1 MRNLP
6 VVFVVILF
14 ICFKCI
20 VCVAQTPQEV
30 LKQMRST
37 VTEKIDGREYYIHLV
52 KRGQTLYMISKA
64 YGVEVNTLIR
74 ENPEVKE
81 GLKADQKLR
90 IPVAGQKQEE
100 QVKPVA
106 ADPAN
111 KEEQHVAPAPNPETP
126 VRKKSQEPSLH
137 PKATK
142 QGSLPAK
149 VPVAPPKQ
157 VVPDQVVA
165 KTDSAVVAE
174 LPCGEDKSTKKDVY
188 KVALML
194 PLFLTEIAGIDAEH
208 PDAETLEAKSF
219 EFLPFYEGFRLALDS
234 IEKSGLKIKLY
245 VYDADKDTARTRQIL
260 RKPEMKTMDLIFGVL
275 YHRNF
280 QIVAEFA
287 RKNKIILVNPI
298 SEKSE
303 LVNANPW
310 VFKVLPSKTT
320 QFEELADYMNRS
332 FKKGQLL
339 IVRSG
344 QYNDRDAPERLKKAC
359 QEHGMNAKI
368 VEGQEGAI
376 AGLSK
381 EKDNY
386 LVVFTDN
393 TPYAFDLTRRL
404 FELRN
409 DYNMILVGLP
419 DWSSLEG
426 LETEY
431 LAALK
436 THIVTQ
442 SFIDYDDAAVK
453 VFVRKYQSVYHADPA
468 LLCFQGFDVA
478 WYFLSALNNYGTG
491 FPRCIDNLKIK
502 SMQTHFDFRQ
512 GKGNGFENR
521 HWMIYK
527 YDNFRMVPVN

>member
-1 MRNLP
+1 
-6 VVFVVILF
+6 
-14 ICFKCI
+14 
-20 VCVAQTPQEV
+20 
-30 LKQMRST
+30 MRST

-64 YGVEVNTLIR
+64 YGVEVNTLIH

-100 QVKPVA
+100 PEKPVQVI
-106 ADPAN
+106 PAK
-111 KEEQHVAPAPNPETP
+111 KEEQHVAPATLPEKP
-126 VRKKSQEPSLH
+126 VRKKMPESAPH
-137 PKATK
+137 PKTAR
-142 QGSLPAK
+142 QGNLPAK
-149 VPVAPPKQ
+149 LPVAQPKP
-157 VVPDQVVA
+157 VVPEPVIPKA
-165 KTDSAVVAE
+165 DSAIVVE
-174 LPCGEDKSTKKDVY
+174 LPCGDDNSTKKELY

-194 PLFLTEIAGIDAEH
+194 PLFLSEVAGIDADH
-208 PDAETLEAKSF
+208 PDAETLESKSF

-234 IEKSGLKIKLY
+234 LEKSGLKIKLY
-245 VYDADKDTARTRQIL
+245 VFDADKDTAKTRQIL
-260 RKPEMKTMDLIFGVL
+260 RKPEMKSMNLIFGVL
-275 YHRNF
+275 YQRNF
-280 QIVAEFA
+280 QIVADFA
-287 RKNKIILVNPI
+287 RKNKIVLVNPI

-303 LVNANPW
+303 LVSGNPY
-310 VFKVLPSKTT
+310 VFKVLPPKST
-320 QFEELADYMNRS
+320 QLDELADYMSRS
-332 FKKGQLL
+332 FNKGQLL

-344 QYNDRDAPERLKKAC
+344 QYNDKDAPDRLKKAC
-359 QEHGMNAKI
+359 QERGMNAKI

-381 EKDNY
+381 EKENY

-409 DYNMILVGLP
+409 DYSMILVSLP

-436 THIVTQ
+436 THMVTQ
-442 SFIDYDDAAVK
+442 SFIDYDDPAVK
-453 VFVRKYQSVYHADPA
+453 VFVRKYQSEYHADPA
-468 LLCFQGFDVA
+468 LLCFQGFDAA
-478 WYFLSALNNYGTG
+478 WYFLSALKSYGTG
-491 FPRCIDNLKIK
+491 FPRCIDDLKIK
-502 SMQTHFDFRQ
+502 SMQTHLDFRQ

-527 YDNFRMVPVN
+527 YDNFRMVLVN